1 MSSRGLDFY
10 MKAGLVLLLVLW
22 TWQVGTHLETP
33 YPETLVELYA
43 TPSSRIA
50 LLLFILLTASWNP
63 YVGIFA
69 ALAFIFLGA
78 DISVFATA
86 PTAPTAATEGLPK

>member
-1 MSSRGLDFY
+1 MSSRGLEFY
-10 MKAGLVLLLVLW
+10 MKVALVLILVLW

-43 TPSSRIA
+43 TPSSRIV
-50 LLLFILLTASWNP
+50 LLLFILLTAHWNS

-78 DISVFATA
+78 DISVFGTA
-86 PTAPTAATEGLPK
+86 PTAPMIPK

>member
-22 TWQVGTHLETP
+22 VWQVGTHLETP

-43 TPSSRIA
+43 TPSTRFA
-50 LLLFILLTASWNP
+50 LLLLVLLSASWNS

-69 ALAFIFLGA
+69 ALAFILLGA
-78 DISVFATA
+78 DISVFGTA
-86 PTAPTAATEGLPK
+86 PTK

>member
-1 MSSRGLDFY
+1 MARTSEFY
-10 MKAGLVLLLVLW
+10 IAAALVLMLLLW

-33 YPETLVELYA
+33 YPETLVEFYA
-43 TPSSRIA
+43 TPGSRIV
-50 LLLFILLTASWNP
+50 LLLFIVLCASWNR

-78 DISVFATA
+78 DISVFGTA
-86 PTAPTAATEGLPK
+86 P

>member
-10 MKAGLVLLLVLW
+10 VKAGLVLILVLW

-43 TPSSRIA
+43 RPTTRIF
-50 LLLFILLTASWNP
+50 LLLLVLLSASWNS
-63 YVGIFA
+63 YIGIFA

-78 DISVFATA
+78 DISVFGTA
-86 PTAPTAATEGLPK
+86 PTK

>member
-1 MSSRGLDFY
+1 MSSRGLEFY

-22 TWQVGTHLETP
+22 VWQVGTHLETP

-43 TPSSRIA
+43 TPSTRFA
-50 LLLFILLTASWNP
+50 LLLLVLLSASWNS

-69 ALAFIFLGA
+69 ALAFILLGA
-78 DISVFATA
+78 DISVFGTA
-86 PTAPTAATEGLPK
+86 PTK

>member
-1 MSSRGLDFY
+1 MRGAEFY
-10 MKAGLVLLLVLW
+10 VTVGLVFLLFLW

-33 YPETLVELYA
+33 YPETLVEFYA
-43 TPSSRIA
+43 TPLSRIA
-50 LLLFILLTASWNP
+50 LLLFIVLSASWNR

-78 DISVFATA
+78 DISVFGTA
-86 PTAPTAATEGLPK
+86 P

>member
-1 MSSRGLDFY
+1 
-10 MKAGLVLLLVLW
+10 MKAGVLLLLVLW

-43 TPSSRIA
+43 TPSSRVV
-50 LLLFILLTASWNP
+50 LLLFILLCASWNS
-63 YVGIFA
+63 YIGIFA

-78 DISVFATA
+78 DISVFGTA
-86 PTAPTAATEGLPK
+86 P

>member
-1 MSSRGLDFY
+1 MSRDLDFY
-10 MKAGLVLLLVLW
+10 VKLGIVFILVLW

-43 TPSSRIA
+43 TPVTRIG
-50 LLLFILLTASWNP
+50 LLLLVVATASWNT
-63 YVGIFA
+63 YAGIFA

-78 DISVFATA
+78 DISVFGSA
-86 PTAPTAATEGLPK
+86 P

>member
-10 MKAGLVLLLVLW
+10 MKAGIVLLLILW

-33 YPETLVELYA
+33 YPETLVEFYA
-43 TPSSRIA
+43 TPSSRVV
-50 LLLFILLTASWNP
+50 LLLFILLCASWNP

-78 DISVFATA
+78 DISVFGAA
-86 PTAPTAATEGLPK
+86 P

>member
-10 MKAGLVLLLVLW
+10 MKAGLVLLLILW
-22 TWQVGTHLETP
+22 VWQVGTHLETP

-43 TPSSRIA
+43 TPSTRFA
-50 LLLFILLTASWNP
+50 LLLLVLLSASWNS

-78 DISVFATA
+78 DISVFGTA
-86 PTAPTAATEGLPK
+86 PAK

>member
-1 MSSRGLDFY
+1 
-10 MKAGLVLLLVLW
+10 MKAGLVLLLILW
-22 TWQVGTHLETP
+22 VWQVGTHLETP

-43 TPSSRIA
+43 TPSTRFA
-50 LLLFILLTASWNP
+50 LLLLVLLSASWNS

-78 DISVFATA
+78 DISVFGTA
-86 PTAPTAATEGLPK
+86 PAK

>member
-1 MSSRGLDFY
+1 MSSRGAEFY
-10 MKAGLVLLLVLW
+10 MKCGLVFILVLW

-43 TPSSRIA
+43 TPTSRIA
-50 LLLFILLTASWNP
+50 LLLFILLTAYWNP

-69 ALAFIFLGA
+69 ALAFVFLGA
-78 DISVFATA
+78 DISVFGSA
-86 PTAPTAATEGLPK
+86 P

>member
-1 MSSRGLDFY
+1 MSSRGLEFY
-10 MKAGLVLLLVLW
+10 MKTALVFILVLW

-33 YPETLVELYA
+33 YPETLVEFYA
-43 TPSSRIA
+43 TPFSRIV
-50 LLLFILLTASWNP
+50 LLLFILLCASWNS

-78 DISVFATA
+78 DISVFGTA
-86 PTAPTAATEGLPK
+86 P

>member
-1 MSSRGLDFY
+1 MSSRELDFY
-10 MKAGLVLLLVLW
+10 MKASIVGILVVW
-22 TWQVGTHLETP
+22 IWQVGTHLETP

-43 TPSSRIA
+43 TPLSRIA
-50 LLLFILLTASWNP
+50 LLIFILLCASWNP

-86 PTAPTAATEGLPK
+86 PSESLVIQKK

>member
-1 MSSRGLDFY
+1 
-10 MKAGLVLLLVLW
+10 MKTGILILLVLW

-33 YPETLVELYA
+33 YPETLVEFYA
-43 TPSSRIA
+43 TPSSRVA
-50 LLLFILLTASWNP
+50 LLLFILLCAAWNP

-78 DISVFATA
+78 DISVFGTA
-86 PTAPTAATEGLPK
+86 P

>member
-1 MSSRGLDFY
+1 MSRDLDFY
-10 MKAGLVLLLVLW
+10 IKLGIVFLLVLW

-43 TPSSRIA
+43 TPVTRIG
-50 LLLFILLTASWNP
+50 LLLLVAATASWNT
-63 YVGIFA
+63 YAGIFA

-78 DISVFATA
+78 DISVFGSA
-86 PTAPTAATEGLPK
+86 P

>member
-10 MKAGLVLLLVLW
+10 MKAGLVILLVLW
-22 TWQVGTHLETP
+22 VWQVGTHLETP

-43 TPSSRIA
+43 TPSTRFA
-50 LLLFILLTASWNP
+50 LLLLVLLSASWNS

-69 ALAFIFLGA
+69 ALAFILLGA
-78 DISVFATA
+78 DISVFGTA
-86 PTAPTAATEGLPK
+86 PAK

>member
-1 MSSRGLDFY
+1 

-22 TWQVGTHLETP
+22 VWQVGTHLETP

-43 TPSSRIA
+43 TPSTRFA
-50 LLLFILLTASWNP
+50 LLLLVLLSASWNS

-69 ALAFIFLGA
+69 ALAFILLGA
-78 DISVFATA
+78 DISVFGTA
-86 PTAPTAATEGLPK
+86 PTK

>member
-1 MSSRGLDFY
+1 MGARGTEFY
-10 MKAGLVLLLVLW
+10 MKVSLVLLLVLW

-43 TPSSRIA
+43 KPLTRIG
-50 LLLFILLTASWNP
+50 LLLFILTSAMWNP

-69 ALAFIFLGA
+69 ALAFVFLGA
-78 DISVFATA
+78 DISVFGTA
-86 PTAPTAATEGLPK
+86 P

>member
-1 MSSRGLDFY
+1 
-10 MKAGLVLLLVLW
+10 MKAGILLLLLLW

-43 TPSSRIA
+43 TPSSRVV
-50 LLLFILLTASWNP
+50 LLLFVLLCAFWNP

-78 DISVFATA
+78 DISVFGTA
-86 PTAPTAATEGLPK
+86 P